1 MFFSYFIHTFVAN
14 NEIDKMSLY
23 LYSTNTMLSHRIAKE
38 FYKGRF
44 YVWCAPVFEASK
56 NPMSI
61 YSKIPRSSSPY
72 EIYME
77 YKKDVETG
85 DLHSAKIEANRNGLK
100 RGALEALKKGWI
112 DDVEME
118 TINQIIDKADIT
130 MFKPILYI
138 IERSMVEK
146 ELIKVPVS
154 DKANPLSV
162 EYKIEELT
170 EDKFEV
176 IYQF

>member
-1 MFFSYFIHTFVAN
+1 MG
-14 NEIDKMSLY
+14 LY
-23 LYSTNTMLSHRIAKE
+23 LYSTNTLLSYRISKE

-44 YVWCAPVFEASK
+44 YVWCAPVFETPK
-56 NPMSI
+56 DPMNI
-61 YSKIPRSSSPY
+61 YSKIPGSSSPY
-72 EIYME
+72 EIYKE
-77 YKKDVETG
+77 YKRDVETC
-85 DLHSAKIEANRNGLK
+85 DLHSAKIESNRNGLK

-112 DDVEME
+112 DDVELD
-118 TINQIIDKADIT
+118 TINQMIDKADIS
-130 MFKPILYI
+130 MFRPMLYI
-138 IERSMVEK
+138 IQRSMVEK

-154 DKANPLSV
+154 EKANPLSV